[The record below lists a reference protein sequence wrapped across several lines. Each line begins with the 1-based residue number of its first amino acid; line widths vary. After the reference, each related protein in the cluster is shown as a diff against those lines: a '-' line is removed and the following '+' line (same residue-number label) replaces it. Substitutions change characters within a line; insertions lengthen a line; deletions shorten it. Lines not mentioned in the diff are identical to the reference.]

1 MSITSNHQY
10 LLNMCIKPLYP
21 SLVLKEIIQ
30 VCNTSLG
37 KVTGRP
43 IGLVSIGRRMFL
55 EKIKSKSCRWVR
67 WMAMPRQKG
76 AMIAGMAYQ
85 WVPLQR
91 VSFTCHGCKYF
102 QAHSCLLIFIFSKII
117 IKGHCPGLVTSGGNV
132 SHKHFTEMRR
142 LARDETPFLLAMP
155 PRGTSL
161 VW

>member
-1 MSITSNHQY
+1 
-10 LLNMCIKPLYP
+10 MCIKPLYP

-43 IGLVSIGRRMFL
+43 IGLVSTGRRMFL

-67 WMAMPRQKG
+67 WMGMPGKKG
-76 AMIAGMAYQ
+76 AVIAGMAYQ
-85 WVPLQR
+85 WVPLRR
-91 VSFTCHGCKYF
+91 VSCTCHGCKYF
-102 QAHSCLLIFIFSKII
+102 QAHSCLLIFIFSKML

-155 PRGTSL
+155 PRATTL
-161 VW
+161 AW